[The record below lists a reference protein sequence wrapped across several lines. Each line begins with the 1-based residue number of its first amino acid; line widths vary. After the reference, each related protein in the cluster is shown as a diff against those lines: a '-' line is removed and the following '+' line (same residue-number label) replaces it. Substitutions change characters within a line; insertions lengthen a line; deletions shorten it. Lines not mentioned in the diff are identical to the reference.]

1 MKYISLLT
9 LFLLV
14 LAGCSKMEEKKETTG
29 NKTMPP
35 MTKDGMNNPHSDMP
49 EMQNKSDSQGNE
61 VALKLSQEAF
71 EFEKTYEK
79 NKNEKTKKQ
88 LVEKHLAAA
97 IALSPSSNPEHM
109 NKETIRTSLKHF
121 KRVLEL
127 EPDNPDAKAG
137 KEEIVQMYEMIGVPL
152 PE

>member
-9 LFLLV
+9 LVLLV
-14 LAGCSKMEEKKETTG
+14 LSGCSKMEEKKETTG

-35 MTKDGMNNPHSDMP
+35 MTKDGMNDPHSNMSG
-49 EMQNKSDSQGNE
+49 MQNKNDSQGNDE
-61 VALKLSQEAF
+61 ALKLSQEAN
-71 EFEKTYEK
+71 EFEKAYEK
-79 NKNEKTKKQ
+79 TKDDKTKKQ

-97 IALSPSSNPEHM
+97 LALSPSTNPEHM

-127 EPDNPDAKAG
+127 DPENADAKAG
-137 KEEIVQMYEMIGVPL
+137 REEIVQMYEMIGVPL

>member
-1 MKYISLLT
+1 MKYLTLLT
-9 LFLLV
+9 IILV
-14 LAGCSKMEEKKETTG
+14 FIAGCSKMEEKKETTG

-35 MTKDGMNNPHSDMP
+35 VTKDGMNNPHSDMP
-49 EMQNKSDSQGNE
+49 GMQNNSDSKGNE
-61 VALKLSQEAF
+61 QALKLSQEAF
-71 EFEKTYEK
+71 EFEKIYEK
-79 NKNEKTKKQ
+79 NKDEKTKKQ
-88 LVEKHLAAA
+88 LIEKHLAAA
-97 IALSPSSNPEHM
+97 KELSPSTNPEHM

-127 EPDNPDAKAG
+127 EPDNADAKAG